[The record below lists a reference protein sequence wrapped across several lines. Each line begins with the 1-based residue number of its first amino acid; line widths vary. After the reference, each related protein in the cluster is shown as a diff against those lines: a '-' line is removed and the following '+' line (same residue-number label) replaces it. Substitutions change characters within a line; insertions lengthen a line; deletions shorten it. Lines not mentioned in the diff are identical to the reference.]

1 MSQYNIIDNLV
12 VDPETGEVLGN
23 AISDAGEISNQ
34 TALEAILEKIADVEG
49 RLTAQQLRHQAI
61 LENCR
66 KLEVRTAS
74 YLAYLK
80 AQYEPHIE
88 AYAKTRLEGQKSKT
102 LTTPFGSV
110 SFRTVRGGLKVRDN
124 DLAASYAFGA
134 GLSHAVKLTFNFQIS
149 KLTDDQRHSIAT
161 SEILP
166 EGFEVVP
173 DKEAMS
179 IKVMA

>member
-1 MSQYNIIDNLV
+1 MSQYNIIDNSV
-12 VDPETGEVLGN
+12 VDQDTGEVLGN
-23 AISDAGEISNQ
+23 AISDAGEISSQ

-110 SFRTVRGGLKVRDN
+110 SFRTVRGGLKVVDAS
-124 DLAASYAFGA
+124 LALDYAQLNGFTNA
-134 GLSHAVKLTFNFQIS
+134 IKVTESFQIS
-149 KLTDDQRHSIAT
+149 KLDPAQRELLESKV
-161 SEILP
+161 P
-166 EGFEVVP
+166 DGFEYAL
-173 DKEAMS
+173 DRETMS

>member
-1 MSQYNIIDNLV
+1 MSQYNIIDNSV
-12 VDPETGEVLGN
+12 VDTETGEVLGK
-23 AISDAGEISNQ
+23 AISDAGEISSQ
-34 TALEAILEKIADVEG
+34 TALEAILEKLADVEG

-110 SFRTVRGGLKVRDN
+110 SFRTVRGGLKVVDPS
-124 DLAASYAFGA
+124 LALDYAQLNGFTNA
-134 GLSHAVKLTFNFQIS
+134 IKVTESFQIS
-149 KLTDDQRHSIAT
+149 KLDPAQRELIESK
-161 SEILP
+161 LP
-166 EGFEVVP
+166 EGFEMVA
-173 DKEAMS
+173 DKETMS

>member
-1 MSQYNIIDNLV
+1 MNQYNIIDNLV
-12 VDPETGEVLGN
+12 IDTETGEVLGN
-23 AISDAGEISNQ
+23 AISDAGEISSQ
-34 TALEAILEKIADVEG
+34 TALEAILEKLADVEG

-110 SFRTVRGGLKVRDN
+110 SFRTVRGGLKVVDPS
-124 DLAASYAFGA
+124 LALDYAQLNGFTNA
-134 GLSHAVKLTFNFQIS
+134 IKVSESFQIS
-149 KLTDDQRHSIAT
+149 KLDPAQRELIEAKM
-161 SEILP
+161 P
-166 EGFEVVP
+166 DGFEMVP
-173 DKEAMS
+173 DKETMS

>member
-1 MSQYNIIDNLV
+1 MSQYNILDNIV
-12 VDPETGEVLGN
+12 VDQDTGEVLGN
-23 AISDAGEISNQ
+23 AISDAGEISSQ

-110 SFRTVRGGLKVRDN
+110 SFRTVRGGLKVVDQN
-124 DLAASYAFGA
+124 LALDYAQLNGFTNA
-134 GLSHAVKLTFNFQIS
+134 IKVSESFQIS
-149 KLTDDQRHSIAT
+149 KLDPAQRELIEAKM
-161 SEILP
+161 P
-166 EGFEVVP
+166 DGFEMVA
-173 DKEAMS
+173 DKETMS

>member
-23 AISDAGEISNQ
+23 AISDAGEISSQ
-34 TALEAILEKIADVEG
+34 TALEAILEKLADVEG

-74 YLAYLK
+74 YFAYLK

-88 AYAKTRLEGQKSKT
+88 AYAKNRLEGQKSKT
-102 LTTPFGSV
+102 LTTPYGSV
-110 SFRTVRGGLKVRDN
+110 SFRTVRGGLKVVDPSIAL
-124 DLAASYAFGA
+124 DYAQLNGFTNA
-134 GLSHAVKLTFNFQIS
+134 IKVTESFQIS
-149 KLTDDQRHSIAT
+149 KLDPAQRELIEAK
-161 SEILP
+161 LP
-166 EGFEVVP
+166 EGFEMVA
-173 DKEAMS
+173 DRESMS

>member
-1 MSQYNIIDNLV
+1 MSQYNILDNSV
-12 VDPETGEVLGN
+12 VDTETGEVLGN
-23 AISDAGEISNQ
+23 AISDAGEISSQ

-110 SFRTVRGGLKVRDN
+110 SFRTVRGGLKVVDPS
-124 DLAASYAFGA
+124 LALDYAQLNGFTNA
-134 GLSHAVKLTFNFQIS
+134 IKVTESFQIS
-149 KLTDDQRHSIAT
+149 KLDPAQRELLESKV
-161 SEILP
+161 P
-166 EGFEVVP
+166 DGFEYAL
-173 DKEAMS
+173 DRETMS

>member
-12 VDPETGEVLGN
+12 VDTETGEVLGN
-23 AISDAGEISNQ
+23 AISDAGEISSQ

-110 SFRTVRGGLKVRDN
+110 SFRTVRGGLKVVDPS
-124 DLAASYAFGA
+124 LALDYAQLNGFTNA
-134 GLSHAVKLTFNFQIS
+134 IKVTESFQIS
-149 KLTDDQRHSIAT
+149 KLDPAQRELLESKV
-161 SEILP
+161 P
-166 EGFEVVP
+166 DGFEYAL
-173 DKEAMS
+173 DREAMS

>member
-12 VDPETGEVLGN
+12 VDTETGEVLGN
-23 AISDAGEISNQ
+23 AISDAGEISSQ
-34 TALEAILEKIADVEG
+34 TALEAILEKLADVEG

-110 SFRTVRGGLKVRDN
+110 SFRTVRGGLKVVDPS
-124 DLAASYAFGA
+124 LALDYAQLNGFTNA
-134 GLSHAVKLTFNFQIS
+134 IKVTESFQIS
-149 KLTDDQRHSIAT
+149 KLDPAQRELIEAKM
-161 SEILP
+161 P
-166 EGFEVVP
+166 DGFEYSP
-173 DKEAMS
+173 DREAMS

>member
-1 MSQYNIIDNLV
+1 MNYKIIDNLV
-12 VDPETGEVLGN
+12 VDILTGEVLGN
-23 AISDAGEISNQ
+23 AISDAGEISSQ
-34 TALEAILEKIADVEG
+34 TALEAMLEKLADVEG

-80 AQYEPHIE
+80 AQYEPHIQE
-88 AYAKTRLEGQKSKT
+88 YAKTRLEGKKSKT

-110 SFRTVRGGLKVRDN
+110 SFRTVKGGIKVVDPS
-124 DLAASYAFGA
+124 LALDYAQLNGFTNA
-134 GLSHAVKLTFNFQIS
+134 IKVTESFQIS
-149 KLTDDQRHSIAT
+149 KLDPAQKELIESK
-161 SEILP
+161 LP
-166 EGFEVVP
+166 EGFEVIP
-173 DKEAMS
+173 DKETMS

>member
-12 VDPETGEVLGN
+12 VDTETGEVLGN
-23 AISDAGEISNQ
+23 AISDAGEISSQ
-34 TALEAILEKIADVEG
+34 TALEAILEKLADVEG

-110 SFRTVRGGLKVRDN
+110 SFRTVRGGLKVVDPI
-124 DLAASYAFGA
+124 LALDYAQLNGFTNA
-134 GLSHAVKLTFNFQIS
+134 IKVTESFQIS
-149 KLTDDQRHSIAT
+149 KLDPAQRELIEAKM
-161 SEILP
+161 P
-166 EGFEVVP
+166 DGFEYSP
-173 DKEAMS
+173 DREAMS

>member
-23 AISDAGEISNQ
+23 AISDAGEISSQ
-34 TALEAILEKIADVEG
+34 TALEAILEKLADVEG

-110 SFRTVRGGLKVRDN
+110 SFRTVRGGLKVVDPSIAL
-124 DLAASYAFGA
+124 DYAQLNGFTNA
-134 GLSHAVKLTFNFQIS
+134 IKVTESFQIS
-149 KLTDDQRHSIAT
+149 KLDPAQRELIEAK
-161 SEILP
+161 LP
-166 EGFEVVP
+166 EGFEMVA
-173 DKEAMS
+173 DRESMS

>member
-12 VDPETGEVLGN
+12 VDTETGEVLGN
-23 AISDAGEISNQ
+23 AISDAGEISSQ
-34 TALEAILEKIADVEG
+34 TALEAILEKLADVEG

-110 SFRTVRGGLKVRDN
+110 SFRTVRGGLKVVDPSIAL
-124 DLAASYAFGA
+124 DYAQLNGFTNA
-134 GLSHAVKLTFNFQIS
+134 IKVTESFQIS
-149 KLTDDQRHSIAT
+149 KLDPAQRELIEAK
-161 SEILP
+161 LP
-166 EGFEVVP
+166 EGFEMVA
-173 DKEAMS
+173 DRESMS

>member
-12 VDPETGEVLGN
+12 VDIETGEVLGN
-23 AISDAGEISNQ
+23 AISDAGEISSQ

-110 SFRTVRGGLKVRDN
+110 SFGTVRGGLKVVDPS
-124 DLAASYAFGA
+124 LALDYAQLNGFTNA
-134 GLSHAVKLTFNFQIS
+134 IKVTESFQIS
-149 KLTDDQRHSIAT
+149 KLDPAQRELLESKV
-161 SEILP
+161 P
-166 EGFEVVP
+166 DGFEYAL
-173 DKEAMS
+173 DREAMS

>member
-1 MSQYNIIDNLV
+1 MSQYNIIDNSV
-12 VDPETGEVLGN
+12 VDTETGEVLGN
-23 AISDAGEISNQ
+23 AISDAGEISSQ

-88 AYAKTRLEGQKSKT
+88 AYAKTRLEGQKTRT
-102 LTTPFGSV
+102 LTTPYGSV
-110 SFRTVRGGLKVRDN
+110 SFRTVKGGLKVVDPS
-124 DLAASYAFGA
+124 LALDYAQLNNFTNA
-134 GLSHAVKLTFNFQIS
+134 IKVSESFQIS
-149 KLTDDQRHSIAT
+149 KLDPAQRELIEAKM
-161 SEILP
+161 P
-166 EGFEVVP
+166 DGFEMVP
-173 DKEAMS
+173 DKETMS

>member
-1 MSQYNIIDNLV
+1 MSQYNIIDNSV
-12 VDPETGEVLGN
+12 VDTETGEVLGK
-23 AISDAGEISNQ
+23 AISDAGEISSQ
-34 TALEAILEKIADVEG
+34 TALEAILEKLADVEG

-102 LTTPFGSV
+102 LTTPYGSI
-110 SFRTVRGGLKVRDN
+110 SFRTVRGGLKVVDPS
-124 DLAASYAFGA
+124 LALDYAQLNGFTNA
-134 GLSHAVKLTFNFQIS
+134 IKVTESFQIS
-149 KLTDDQRHSIAT
+149 KLDPAQRELIESK
-161 SEILP
+161 LP
-166 EGFEVVP
+166 EGFEMVA
-173 DKEAMS
+173 DKETMS

>member
-12 VDPETGEVLGN
+12 VDQDTGEVLGN
-23 AISDAGEISNQ
+23 AISDAGEISSQ

-61 LENCR
+61 LDNCR

-110 SFRTVRGGLKVRDN
+110 SFRTVRGGLRVVDPSLALDYAQLNGFTNAIKVTE
-124 DLAASYAFGA
+124 S
-134 GLSHAVKLTFNFQIS
+134 FQIS
-149 KLTDDQRHSIAT
+149 KLDPAQRELLESKV
-161 SEILP
+161 P
-166 EGFEVVP
+166 DGFEYAL
-173 DKEAMS
+173 DRETMS

>member
-1 MSQYNIIDNLV
+1 MNQYNIIDNLV
-12 VDPETGEVLGN
+12 IDTETGEVLGN
-23 AISDAGEISNQ
+23 AISDAGEISSQ

-110 SFRTVRGGLKVRDN
+110 SFRTVRGGLKVVDPS
-124 DLAASYAFGA
+124 LALDYAQLNGFTNA
-134 GLSHAVKLTFNFQIS
+134 IKVTESFQIS
-149 KLTDDQRHSIAT
+149 KLDPAQRELIET
-161 SEILP
+161 NMP
-166 EGFEVVP
+166 DGFEYSP
-173 DKEAMS
+173 DREAMS
-179 IKVMA
+179 IKVIA

>member
-12 VDPETGEVLGN
+12 VDTETGEVLGN
-23 AISDAGEISNQ
+23 AISDAGEISSQ

-49 RLTAQQLRHQAI
+49 RLAAQQLRHQAI

-110 SFRTVRGGLKVRDN
+110 SFRTVRGGLKVVDPS
-124 DLAASYAFGA
+124 LALDYAQLNGFTNA
-134 GLSHAVKLTFNFQIS
+134 IKVTESFQIS
-149 KLTDDQRHSIAT
+149 KLDPAQRELLESKV
-161 SEILP
+161 P
-166 EGFEVVP
+166 DGFEYAL
-173 DKEAMS
+173 DRETMS

>member
-1 MSQYNIIDNLV
+1 MSQYNIIDNSV
-12 VDPETGEVLGN
+12 VDTETGEVLGN
-23 AISDAGEISNQ
+23 AISDAGEISSQ
-34 TALEAILEKIADVEG
+34 TSLEAILEKLADVEG

-110 SFRTVRGGLKVRDN
+110 SFRTVRGGLKVVDPS
-124 DLAASYAFGA
+124 LALDYAQLNGFTNA
-134 GLSHAVKLTFNFQIS
+134 IKVTESFQIS
-149 KLTDDQRHSIAT
+149 KLDPAQRELLEA
-161 SEILP
+161 EVP
-166 EGFEVVP
+166 EGFEYSP
-173 DKEAMS
+173 DREAMS

>member
-1 MSQYNIIDNLV
+1 MNYKIIDNLV
-12 VDPETGEVLGN
+12 VDTETGEVLGN
-23 AISDAGEISNQ
+23 AISDAGEISSQ
-34 TALEAILEKIADVEG
+34 TAIEAILEKIADVEG

-110 SFRTVRGGLKVRDN
+110 SFRTVRGGLKVVDPS
-124 DLAASYAFGA
+124 LALDYAQLNGFTNA
-134 GLSHAVKLTFNFQIS
+134 IKVAESFQIS
-149 KLTDDQRHSIAT
+149 KLDPAQRELIEAKM
-161 SEILP
+161 P
-166 EGFEVVP
+166 DGFEMVP
-173 DKEAMS
+173 DKETMS

>member
-12 VDPETGEVLGN
+12 VDTETGEVLGN
-23 AISDAGEISNQ
+23 AISDAGEISSQ
-34 TALEAILEKIADVEG
+34 TALEAILEKLADVEG

-88 AYAKTRLEGQKSKT
+88 AYAKTRLEGAKSKT

-110 SFRTVRGGLKVRDN
+110 SFRTVRGGLKVVDPS
-124 DLAASYAFGA
+124 LALDYAQLNGFTNA
-134 GLSHAVKLTFNFQIS
+134 IKVTESFQIS
-149 KLTDDQRHSIAT
+149 KLDPAQRELLESKV
-161 SEILP
+161 P
-166 EGFEVVP
+166 DGFEYAL
-173 DKEAMS
+173 DRETMS

>member
-1 MSQYNIIDNLV
+1 M
-12 VDPETGEVLGN
+12 LGN
-23 AISDAGEISNQ
+23 AISDAGEISSQ
-34 TALEAILEKIADVEG
+34 TALEAILEKLADVEG

-110 SFRTVRGGLKVRDN
+110 LFRTVRGGLKVVDPS
-124 DLAASYAFGA
+124 LALDYAQLNGFTNA
-134 GLSHAVKLTFNFQIS
+134 IKVTESFQIS
-149 KLTDDQRHSIAT
+149 KLDPARRELIESK
-161 SEILP
+161 LP
-166 EGFEVVP
+166 EGFEMVA

>member
-12 VDPETGEVLGN
+12 VDTETGEVLGN
-23 AISDAGEISNQ
+23 AISDAGEISSQ
-34 TALEAILEKIADVEG
+34 TALEAILEKLADVEG

-88 AYAKTRLEGQKSKT
+88 AYAKNRLEGQKSKT
-102 LTTPFGSV
+102 LTTPYGSV
-110 SFRTVRGGLKVRDN
+110 SFRTVRGGLKVVDPSIAL
-124 DLAASYAFGA
+124 DYAQLNGFTNA
-134 GLSHAVKLTFNFQIS
+134 IKVTESFQIS
-149 KLTDDQRHSIAT
+149 KLDPAQRELIEAK
-161 SEILP
+161 LP
-166 EGFEVVP
+166 EGFEMVA
-173 DKEAMS
+173 DRESMS

>member
-1 MSQYNIIDNLV
+1 MSQYNIIDNSV
-12 VDPETGEVLGN
+12 VDTETGEVLGN
-23 AISDAGEISNQ
+23 AISDAGEISSQ

-66 KLEVRTAS
+66 KIEVRTAS

-110 SFRTVRGGLKVRDN
+110 SFRTVRGGLKVVDAS
-124 DLAASYAFGA
+124 LALDYAQLNGFTNA
-134 GLSHAVKLTFNFQIS
+134 IKVTESFQIS
-149 KLTDDQRHSIAT
+149 KLDPAQRELLESKV
-161 SEILP
+161 P
-166 EGFEVVP
+166 DGFEYAL
-173 DKEAMS
+173 DRETMS

>member
-1 MSQYNIIDNLV
+1 MSQYNILDNLV
-12 VDPETGEVLGN
+12 VDTETGEVLGN
-23 AISDAGEISNQ
+23 AISDAGEISSQ
-34 TALEAILEKIADVEG
+34 TALEAILEKLADVEG

-88 AYAKTRLEGQKSKT
+88 AYAKNRLEGQKSKT
-102 LTTPFGSV
+102 LTTPYGSV
-110 SFRTVRGGLKVRDN
+110 SFRTVRGGLKVVDPSIAL
-124 DLAASYAFGA
+124 DYAQLNGFTNA
-134 GLSHAVKLTFNFQIS
+134 IKVTESFQIS
-149 KLTDDQRHSIAT
+149 KLDPAQRELIEAK
-161 SEILP
+161 LP
-166 EGFEVVP
+166 EGFEMVA
-173 DKEAMS
+173 DRESMS

>member
-1 MSQYNIIDNLV
+1 MSQYNILDNLV
-12 VDPETGEVLGN
+12 VDTETGEVLGN
-23 AISDAGEISNQ
+23 AISDAGEISSQ

-110 SFRTVRGGLKVRDN
+110 SFRTVRGGLKVVDPS
-124 DLAASYAFGA
+124 LALDYAQLNGFTNA
-134 GLSHAVKLTFNFQIS
+134 IKVTESFQIS
-149 KLTDDQRHSIAT
+149 KLDPAQRELLESKV
-161 SEILP
+161 P
-166 EGFEVVP
+166 DGFEYAL
-173 DKEAMS
+173 DRETMS

>member
-12 VDPETGEVLGN
+12 VDTETGEVLGN
-23 AISDAGEISNQ
+23 AISDAGEISSH

-110 SFRTVRGGLKVRDN
+110 SFRTVRGGLKVVDPS
-124 DLAASYAFGA
+124 LALDYAQLNGFTNA
-134 GLSHAVKLTFNFQIS
+134 IKVTESFQIS
-149 KLTDDQRHSIAT
+149 KLDPAQRELIEAKM
-161 SEILP
+161 P
-166 EGFEVVP
+166 DGFEYSP
-173 DKEAMS
+173 DRETMS

>member
-1 MSQYNIIDNLV
+1 MSQYNIIDNSV
-12 VDPETGEVLGN
+12 VDTETGEVLGK
-23 AISDAGEISNQ
+23 AISDAGEISSQ
-34 TALEAILEKIADVEG
+34 TALEAILEKLADVEG

-110 SFRTVRGGLKVRDN
+110 SFRTVRGGLKVVDPS
-124 DLAASYAFGA
+124 LALDYAQLNGFTNA
-134 GLSHAVKLTFNFQIS
+134 IKVSESFQIS
-149 KLTDDQRHSIAT
+149 KLDPAQRELIEAKM
-161 SEILP
+161 P
-166 EGFEVVP
+166 DGFEMVA
-173 DKEAMS
+173 DKETMS

>member
-1 MSQYNIIDNLV
+1 MSQYNILDNLV
-12 VDPETGEVLGN
+12 VDTETGEVLGN
-23 AISDAGEISNQ
+23 AISDAGEISSQ

-88 AYAKTRLEGQKSKT
+88 AYAKNRLEGQKSKT
-102 LTTPFGSV
+102 LTTPYGSV
-110 SFRTVRGGLKVRDN
+110 SFRTVRGGLKVVDPSIAL
-124 DLAASYAFGA
+124 DYAQLNGFTNA
-134 GLSHAVKLTFNFQIS
+134 IKVTESFQIS
-149 KLTDDQRHSIAT
+149 KLDPAQRELIEAK
-161 SEILP
+161 LP
-166 EGFEVVP
+166 EGFEMVA
-173 DKEAMS
+173 DRESMS

>member
-1 MSQYNIIDNLV
+1 MSQYNIIDNSV
-12 VDPETGEVLGN
+12 VDTETGEVLGN
-23 AISDAGEISNQ
+23 AISDAGEISSQ

-80 AQYEPHIE
+80 AQYEPHIQE
-88 AYAKTRLEGQKSKT
+88 YAKNRLEGQKSKT
-102 LTTPFGSV
+102 LTTPYGSI
-110 SFRTVRGGLKVRDN
+110 SFRTVRGGLKVVDPS
-124 DLAASYAFGA
+124 LALDYAQLNGFTNA
-134 GLSHAVKLTFNFQIS
+134 IKVTESFQIS
-149 KLTDDQRHSIAT
+149 KLDPAQRELIESK
-161 SEILP
+161 LP
-166 EGFEVVP
+166 EGFEMVA
-173 DKEAMS
+173 DKETMS